1 MVRHFTLLFLNRTK
15 SSRNDNPRTRHV
27 HDHYAAITE
36 CAVSITRIVSELH
49 NLYCG
54 VGPPS
59 VPFLRFIFFTPINTW
74 LSVNP
79 SLLISPTHDGM
90 LGNTGLRL
98 RFCTSF
104 KLISSLS
111 VLLTWVALQRR
122 RVGTRFNVSYPTR
135 TYKYR
140 RIL

>member
-36 CAVSITRIVSELH
+36 CAVSITRIVSGLH

-90 LGNTGLRL
+90 LGIKRVVVRYLLLLLLNHTKKPLNRHSSNRVRPRPLR
-98 RFCTSF
+98 RYT
-104 KLISSLS
+104 
-111 VLLTWVALQRR
+111 LLTMSD
-122 RVGTRFNVSYPTR
+122 F
-135 TYKYR
+135 
-140 RIL
+140 